1 MSADESLNLA
11 SRGARMGRG
20 SSATGTLTVCLA
32 VTSTTS
38 AESVA
43 ANRSALRTKSAP
55 EKLAAGG
62 GAGAA
67 AALPDSVVVAS
78 TVVAMAATTQ
88 LSSGQRTEQSAQ
100 LCVISPDRGG

>member
-1 MSADESLNLA
+1 MSAGESLNLA
-11 SRGARMGRG
+11 SKGARMGRG
-20 SSATGTLTVCLA
+20 SSATGTMTVCLA

-43 ANRSALRTKSAP
+43 ANRSALRIRSAP
-55 EKLAAGG
+55 EQLAAGG
-62 GAGAA
+62 VAGAA

-78 TVVAMAATTQ
+78 TVVAMASTTHS
-88 LSSGQRTEQSAQ
+88 LPSRTELSAQ